1 MDIKEEFK
9 KLTAQEQVIV
19 GKLQR
24 LEKERLVLTQEVL
37 RIDGAIGLLKRMM
50 AEEAIPKT

>member
-50 AEEAIPKT
+50 AEANSVKE